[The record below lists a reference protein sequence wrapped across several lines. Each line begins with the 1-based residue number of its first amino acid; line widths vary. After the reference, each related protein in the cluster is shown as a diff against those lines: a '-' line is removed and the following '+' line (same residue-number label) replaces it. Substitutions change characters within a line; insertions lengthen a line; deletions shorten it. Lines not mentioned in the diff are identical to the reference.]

1 MAVYEKMV
9 EKYSIFA
16 DSPVEPGSNI
26 AWILLQGQ
34 GFSVRLFFKRN
45 GETLSS
51 VNAEEDGSYFQG
63 YYYSDQ
69 FQIICDM
76 LRYEKPV
83 YFYHNTESN
92 FIRLKTTLEPVGE
105 EETV

>member
-9 EKYSIFA
+9 EQYSIFV
-16 DSPVEPGSNI
+16 DSSVEAGSNM
-26 AWILLQGQ
+26 AWIWLQGQ
-34 GFSVRLFFKRN
+34 GFAARINFKRN
-45 GETLSS
+45 GETLPSLY
-51 VNAEEDGSYFQG
+51 VQEDGSYFQV
-63 YYYSDQ
+63 YYYGDQ

-83 YFYHNTESN
+83 YFSHDTTTNY
-92 FIRLKTTLEPVGE
+92 FRIKTTLEPVGE